1 MSYFFSEKPKGY
13 DTHLRF
19 STFLEILL
27 NISDDSI
34 HSSIGYLQYNHFQDK
49 VNAYFLEEISYEAV
63 GFSNGSRVISD
74 LLHEIKDKHPGAERV
89 SRDLPKS
96 IVDRL
101 RSIYFDPIE
110 LNQLDFI
117 AKTGFDFTDKVD
129 VSMVAQHDYIME
141 QRLIDERLSD
151 FVIKE
156 SLADK
161 IKRPIKVPIENI
173 INLVEHFNHKFIIKS
188 NQLELVNHDM
198 FRHNYSVFKPVKLDS
213 ETNLIRQDEFEQTDE
228 QDPIAVD
235 RDVQAQI
242 DKLTSQLKQTEKRLA
257 DATEQLDKNTATS
270 YQTTI
275 GILLELM
282 TTPKG
287 INDKAPFSSEAV
299 IIGMATEESI
309 FKQGKTTLERRFK
322 LAKDALADERKKP
335 HNLKK
340 NSDHR

>member
-19 STFLEILL
+19 STFLDILL

-34 HSSIGYLQYNHFQDK
+34 HSSIGFLQYNHFQDK
-49 VNAYFLEEISYEAV
+49 VSAYFLEEISYEAV
-63 GFSNGSRVISD
+63 GFSNGSKVISD

-129 VSMVAQHDYIME
+129 VSMVAQHDFIME
-141 QRLIDERLSD
+141 QRLIEERLSD

-156 SLADK
+156 TLADK

-173 INLVEHFNHKFIIKS
+173 INLVEHFNHKFIIKN

-198 FRHNYSVFKPVKLDS
+198 FRPDYSIFKPVKLDS
-213 ETNLIRQDEFEQTDE
+213 EINLVRKDESEQTDE
-228 QDPIAVD
+228 QDPIAINSD
-235 RDVQAQI
+235 AQAQI
-242 DKLTSQLKQTEKRLA
+242 DSLTRQLEQTKIRLA
-257 DATEQLDKNTATS
+257 NATDQLDENTATS

-275 GILLELM
+275 GLLLELM
-282 TTPKG
+282 TMPRNEGGKP
-287 INDKAPFSSEAV
+287 PFPSETD
-299 IIGMATEESI
+299 IISRATAGSVVYGQA
-309 FKQGKTTLERRFK
+309 KSTLQNRFK
-322 LAKDALADERKKP
+322 VAKDALKNERRKSDV
-335 HNLKK
+335 LK
-340 NSDHR
+340 

>member
-34 HSSIGYLQYNHFQDK
+34 YSSIGFLQYNHFQDK
-49 VNAYFLEEISYEAV
+49 VCAYFLEEISYEAV

-129 VSMVAQHDYIME
+129 VSMVAQHDFIME
-141 QRLIDERLSD
+141 QRLIEDRLSD

-156 SLADK
+156 TLADK

-173 INLVEHFNHKFIIKS
+173 INLVEHFNHKFIIKN
-188 NQLELVNHDM
+188 NQLELVNHDI
-198 FRHNYSVFKPVKLDS
+198 FRPDYSIFKPVKLDS
-213 ETNLIRQDEFEQTDE
+213 EINLVRKDESEQTDE
-228 QDPIAVD
+228 QDPIAINSD
-235 RDVQAQI
+235 AQAQI
-242 DKLTSQLKQTEKRLA
+242 DSLTRQLKQTEKRLA
-257 DATEQLDKNTATS
+257 NATDQLDENTATS

-275 GILLELM
+275 GMLLELM
-282 TTPKG
+282 TAPKG
-287 INDKAPFSSEAV
+287 MDNKAPFSSEAV

-309 FKQGKTTLERRFK
+309 FKQGKTSLQKRFK
-322 LAKDALADERKKP
+322 AAKDALADERKKP

-340 NSDHR
+340 